1 MADAATEKSNIDMKN
16 RGGAGRVEWLDALK
30 GVLIILVAVGHF
42 LLPIRKYF
50 PDFAPITATYD
61 LIYLFHM
68 PLFVFVSGLLSKHA
82 VDGNGRL
89 NVNRIITYI
98 AIAFAFNLATLL
110 VDGTTIDWYHLTN
123 MSGAAWYVMSLA
135 AWTALV
141 PLLKGL
147 KPSVGMLLSVAVCVI
162 ASTQDAGTDLLS
174 IGRTMHFMPYFAAGY
189 YLNVADVERLRSG
202 APRVV
207 AICAGVTSVAA
218 YLAFNDAV
226 SDAFFLV
233 YGNGG
238 CGMRLIDAVP
248 ALLGVSA
255 LGVGLS
261 VACVSLVP
269 GRCGLLAALG
279 RRSFQVYVA
288 HRLLRGVFASC
299 GAYGALGS
307 VDSGAVALGV
317 LLAASAV
324 SVAIGCLP
332 PVTVAARRILG
343 IRWRCEEA
351 E

>member
-1 MADAATEKSNIDMKN
+1 MADAATEKSNVDMKN

-30 GVLIILVAVGHF
+30 GVLIILVAVGPF
-42 LLPIRKYF
+42 LLPIRRYF

-110 VDGTTIDWYHLTN
+110 VDGTTIDWYHITN

-174 IGRTMHFMPYFAAGY
+174 IGRTMHFLPYFAAGY
-189 YLNVADVERLRSG
+189 YLSVADVERLRSG

-207 AICAGVTSVAA
+207 AICAGCSSRCQRARRRAVRHVRVARAERVGAARGDRATVARGVRRAQVIARRLPIMRRVRCARVGRQRGGRSRRA
-218 YLAFNDAV
+218 YRRGWRVGGGRVPATRD
-226 SDAFFLV
+226 
-233 YGNGG
+233 G
-238 CGMRLIDAVP
+238 CGEEGHGDEMEVRARI
-248 ALLGVSA
+248 
-255 LGVGLS
+255 
-261 VACVSLVP
+261 
-269 GRCGLLAALG
+269 
-279 RRSFQVYVA
+279 
-288 HRLLRGVFASC
+288 RGINDEIIS
-299 GAYGALGS
+299 
-307 VDSGAVALGV
+307 
-317 LLAASAV
+317 
-324 SVAIGCLP
+324 
-332 PVTVAARRILG
+332 
-343 IRWRCEEA
+343 
-351 E
+351 